1 MTDLYEY
8 NKKHEEQTMIKM
20 DTGKRRKEQFIESLK
35 EGDTINELFAVKR
48 KDPLRG
54 YRKGTMFSFVAADKT
69 GEIDVKFWGGE
80 NRDRVKRLYESF
92 KVGDVIQIRSGN
104 VELYN
109 EKLQI
114 SINETTG
121 GMRRCSPEEYEASD
135 FIAALSEEKIEEL
148 YKQLLGYMKKVNNNQ
163 LRRLLDMFFGD
174 PDFVDKFKHSPSA
187 MTHHHNYIGGN
198 LQHTLGVVRLCDNIC
213 DMYNGI
219 NRDLVITGAILHDI
233 GKLREYKTGA
243 TIDKT
248 GIGNFIGH
256 IVIGD
261 RWIREK
267 IEELR
272 LQGYSFDEELENYL
286 CHMILSH
293 HGRYE
298 YGSPRLPKLVEAQV
312 LFQADLMDSQVKNYL
327 QIMEENR
334 QISDEDW
341 AFIWDGDIG
350 RRKAM
355 YLVDITS
362 IGEKI

>member
-1 MTDLYEY
+1 MTELPGYE
-8 NKKHEEQTMIKM
+8 KRSGEQIMIKA
-20 DTGKRRKEQFIESLK
+20 DTGKRRKENFISSLR
-35 EGDTINELFAVKR
+35 EGDIVNELFAVKR

-54 YRKGTMFSFVAADKT
+54 YRKGTMFSFIAADKT
-69 GEIDVKFWGGE
+69 GEIEVKFWGGE

-92 KVGDVIQIRSGN
+92 KAGDVVQIRSGV

-121 GMRRCSPEEYEASD
+121 GMRRCSPEEYESRD
-135 FIAALSEEKIEEL
+135 FIAALTEEEIEG
-148 YKQLLGYMKKVNNNQ
+148 YYRQLLDYMKKVENPQ
-163 LRRLLDMFFGD
+163 LRRLLDSFFGD
-174 PDFVDKFKHSPSA
+174 PEFVDKFKHIPSA
-187 MTHHHNYIGGN
+187 ITHHHNYIGGN

-233 GKLREYKTGA
+233 GKIREYKVGV

-248 GIGNFIGH
+248 GMGNFIGH

-272 LQGYSFDEELENYL
+272 EQGEEFDEELENYI

-298 YGSPRLPKLVEAQV
+298 YGSPRLPKIVEAQV

-327 QIMEENR
+327 QTIEENR
-334 QISDEDW
+334 QISDEEW
-341 AFIWDGDIG
+341 VFVWDGDIG
-350 RRKAM
+350 KKKAM
-355 YLVDITS
+355 YLVDIT
-362 IGEKI
+362 KIP